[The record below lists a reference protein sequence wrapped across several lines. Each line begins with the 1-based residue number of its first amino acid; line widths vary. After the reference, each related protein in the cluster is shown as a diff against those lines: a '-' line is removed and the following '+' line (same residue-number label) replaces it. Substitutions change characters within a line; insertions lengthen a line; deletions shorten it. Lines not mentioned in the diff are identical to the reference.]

1 MMCGPEW
8 YYHRDIITCRYYHFT
23 HVYHKWQSYDG
34 VQQTKFFVIVDYFLP
49 FNPSNNPKNQNFEN
63 MKKENNNNNNNN
75 KKCPGDTIL
84 TKCTKNYD
92 HVLYYF
98 WNMVHDKCNFYF
110 SFWAIFCLFNCLKT
124 QKIKILKIW
133 KKARKIL
140 KPNYTKMYDHIMCS
154 SWDKVCNGYQDGW
167 TDERMEQ
174 GTYRVGCPT

>member
-1 MMCGPEW
+1 MMECN
-8 YYHRDIITCRYYHFT
+8 
-23 HVYHKWQSYDG
+23 K
-34 VQQTKFFVIVDYFLP
+34 
-49 FNPSNNPKNQNFEN
+49 QNFLSLWTISYPLTPVTTQKIKILKIW
-63 MKKENNNNNNNN
+63 KKKKTTTTTTTT

-133 KKARKIL
+133 KKAQKIL